1 MSTAFLEN
9 ELRAKN
15 FSAGLRTDTTT
26 DTSHSGLS
34 VSR

>member
-9 ELRAKN
+9 ELTAKN

-26 DTSHSGLS
+26 DTGLVGS
-34 VSR
+34 P